1 MRRAA
6 RRSLAA
12 LVLVCTAAAAR
23 AEAADFTVYAGHV
36 KPGSLTIANI
46 RHSLDGGPIYGFRLS
61 HGFLPFL
68 GLEHTL
74 GFSSGF
80 GRLSDAVRSTDVKG
94 FVYNSNLIVNAP
106 VGRTVPYATAGV
118 GILRQYGADETLGTK
133 FAVNYGGG
141 VKFKRL
147 LGPLGLR
154 LDARGYTASGIT
166 SGRLNV
172 FEVTAGILIGF

>member
-1 MRRAA
+1 MRATRLVIAT
-6 RRSLAA
+6 
-12 LVLVCTAAAAR
+12 LVLICASAGAR

-36 KPGSLTIANI
+36 KPGSLTIANV
-46 RHSLDGGPIYGFRLS
+46 RHSLDGGPVYGFRLS
-61 HGFLPFL
+61 HGFVPFV

-80 GRLSDAVRSTDVKG
+80 ARLSDAVRSTDVKG

-106 VGRTVPYATAGV
+106 VGRTVPYVTAGI

-133 FAVNYGGG
+133 LAVNYGGG
-141 VKFKRL
+141 LKFKRL

-154 LDARGYTASGIT
+154 FDARGYTASGIT

-172 FEVTAGILIGF
+172 FEVTGGILIGF